1 MKLKKYY
8 IFNVYI
14 MFKIGAETFAKNLV
28 DTIEVNKTD
37 IQSVFSIN
45 MIYMQKTLDIKKH

>member
-8 IFNVYI
+8 IFNAYK
-14 MFKIGAETFAKNLV
+14 MFKIGAETFAKKFV
-28 DTIEVNKTD
+28 HTTEVNKTD

>member
-8 IFNVYI
+8 IFNVYK
-14 MFKIGAETFAKNLV
+14 MFKIGAETFAKNFI

-45 MIYMQKTLDIKKH
+45 IIYMQKTLDIKKH

>member
-1 MKLKKYY
+1 
-8 IFNVYI
+8 
-14 MFKIGAETFAKNLV
+14 MFKIGAETFAKNFV
-28 DTIEVNKTD
+28 YTIEVNKTD